1 MIVFVIRKA
10 IPIKFVYKIW
20 REHGEILKNI
30 APDIEDVLLL
40 MKSTFDKQKDETLV
54 SLACDILQQNKRVTL
69 DSIRAMAIPISFK
82 LLQDIPVELLYLR
95 WLILNRV
102 NFVIKDTLVWSN
114 YKFVR
119 LDSSMSNFFQSVES
133 LFYRAINFK

>member
-1 MIVFVIRKA
+1 
-10 IPIKFVYKIW
+10 
-20 REHGEILKNI
+20 
-30 APDIEDVLLL
+30 
-40 MKSTFDKQKDETLV
+40 MKPV